1 QSFSIGAGNIVR
13 FIQPDSSSL
22 ALNRVIGPDPSMI
35 FGSIQANGRVV
46 IMNPAGIYFGPSA
59 MVDVNGL
66 VATTSRMNQADFLAG
81 NLNFS
86 IAGDVNARVI
96 NEGFVNVAQGGFAVL
111 SAAAVE
117 NKGTIVAQGGT
128 VVLAGTPTFTLD
140 FFGDGLLKF
149 ASTGTVNQAPTGA
162 NALVDNS
169 GTVQA
174 NGGRVLMTARAAR
187 DVINNVINVTGIVE
201 ARSARIENGE
211 IVIDGGENGTTVV
224 AGRLD
229 VSGNEADAKG
239 GNVTVLGGRVEL
251 AAGTDI
257 RASGEAGGG
266 TVLVGGGQH
275 GQGTAYNAQTLY
287 MDAAAVIAASA
298 TLNGDGGKVVLWAD
312 DTARVEG

>member
-1 QSFSIGAGNIVR
+1 
-13 FIQPDSSSL
+13 
-22 ALNRVIGPDPSMI
+22 M
-35 FGSIQANGRVV
+35 
-46 IMNPAGIYFGPSA
+46 
-59 MVDVNGL
+59 
-66 VATTSRMNQADFLAG
+66 
-81 NLNFS
+81 
-86 IAGDVNARVI
+86 
-96 NEGFVNVAQGGFAVL
+96 
-111 SAAAVE
+111 
-117 NKGTIVAQGGT
+117 
-128 VVLAGTPTFTLD
+128 PT
-140 FFGDGLLKF
+140 
-149 ASTGTVNQAPTGA
+149 
-162 NALVDNS
+162 ALVDNS

-266 TVLVGGGQH
+266 TVLAGGGQH
-275 GQGTAYNAQTLY
+275 GQGTEYNARTLY
-287 MDAAAVIAASA
+287 MDAAAVIDASA
-298 TLNGDGGKVVLWAD
+298 TLNGNGGKVVLWAD
-312 DTARVEG
+312 DTARMEGTITARGGTIAGDGGFVETSGKNKITFGNSVAVDTRAFNGRDGMLLIDPNRLQRSRRGWRRHDARPCWLGLLASSNVTIDSDYRDGHQRVRRLNINVNDAITYTGGVDAHVDAERRQGTINIRRRRSPPRTGSLNLVLQAGGDVFDRRSAIDDE